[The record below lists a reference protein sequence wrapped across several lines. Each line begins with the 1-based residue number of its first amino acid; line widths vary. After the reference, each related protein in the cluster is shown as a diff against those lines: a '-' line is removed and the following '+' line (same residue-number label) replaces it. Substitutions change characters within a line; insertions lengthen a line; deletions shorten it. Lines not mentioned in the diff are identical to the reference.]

1 MMDAT
6 QLIGTDGPKVNVH
19 KNWNIPGKIQWK
31 ATEFHFK
38 ESQVG
43 SKSSTSTHPPSA
55 TTINCKEGGPKQ
67 KFAFVDLSSSGTKT
81 DVNVRKF
88 VRKHVRNDFLSKTIR
103 KSKGDPKL
111 RSKCIKPFVELK
123 SVISDHHQHDGLIIE
138 DLIGFPTA
146 LSLSPWPIEMTTRT
160 HRLLSRYFTHVS
172 SRMYPLSKYLSSNP
186 LRSDEWFRF
195 TINDAAMF
203 HAILYAGAI
212 YLSLLQ
218 GGKDSE
224 DSMYHLG
231 KTLEIVKEKLQSGKP
246 VDDSTI
252 AALSCVALGE
262 ANTGHSDLWH
272 IHMRGIQQMINTR
285 GTMSSLP
292 MIIQT
297 KLRRSDITGA
307 IDYAAE
313 PYLYYKPR
321 IHPEISISKILPVHR
336 ISTINAYIEISFAR
350 CGIHSNLIRIM
361 QYLAIFYQSIQFA
374 SLSRILLDPG
384 DFLDDIYWIEY
395 ELLSFPLS
403 LEGDQEPTIDKATRI
418 GALLFMKSILE
429 EYPHSST
436 GPSILLQQL
445 QESLSTID
453 TATTT
458 EQTCQWLI
466 WLFTIGAV
474 HSKRNLIIRTW
485 FVEQLAGLHMER
497 LRDLLVDGQVHAELH
512 AEKLEEEEEEDE
524 GELQLWRLLELRQV
538 IGERDLFLLWDDVA
552 RWRRESYGFGEGN

>member
-1 MMDAT
+1 MMNTT
-6 QLIGTDGPKVNVH
+6 QLIGADGPKVNVY

-31 ATEFHFK
+31 ATEFSFK
-38 ESQVG
+38 ESQVE
-43 SKSSTSTHPPSA
+43 SKSSISTHPSSA
-55 TTINCKEGGPKQ
+55 TTINCNEGEPKQ

-88 VRKHVRNDFLSKTIR
+88 VRKHVRNDFLSKTTR

-111 RSKCIKPFVELK
+111 RSKCIKPFVEPK
-123 SVISDHHQHDGLIIE
+123 GVISDYHQHDDLIIE

-195 TINDAAMF
+195 TISDAAMF

-224 DSMYHLG
+224 DSVYHLG
-231 KTLEIVKEKLQSGKP
+231 KTLKIVQEKLQNGKP
-246 VDDSTI
+246 ADDSTI

-307 IDYAAE
+307 IEYAAE

-321 IHPEISISKILPVHR
+321 NHSEISISKILLVHR
-336 ISTINAYIEISFAR
+336 IGTINSYIEIALAR

-374 SLSRILLDPG
+374 SSSRILLDPAN
-384 DFLDDIYWIEY
+384 FLDDIYWMEY

-403 LEGDQEPTIDKATRI
+403 PEGDQEPIIDKATRI

-474 HSKRNLIIRTW
+474 HSKRDHITRTW

-497 LRDLLVDGQVHAELH
+497 LRDLLVGGQVHAELH
-512 AEKLEEEEEEDE
+512 AEKLEEEDE
-524 GELQLWRLLELRQV
+524 GEPQLWRLLDLRQV

-552 RWRRESYGFGEGN
+552 RWRRESYGFGERN

>member
-1 MMDAT
+1 MTDTT
-6 QLIGTDGPKVNVH
+6 QLISTDGPKINVY
-19 KNWNIPGKIQWK
+19 KNWNVPGKIRWK
-31 ATEFHFK
+31 DTEISFK
-38 ESQVG
+38 ESQVE
-43 SKSSTSTHPPSA
+43 SKSSTPSHPSST
-55 TTINCKEGGPKQ
+55 TNINCNEGGSKQ
-67 KFAFVDLSSSGTKT
+67 KFAFVNSSPSGTKT
-81 DVNVRKF
+81 DVNIRKF
-88 VRKHVRNDFLSKTIR
+88 VRKHVRNDSLSKTIR
-103 KSKGDPKL
+103 KSKEDPKV
-111 RSKCIKPFVELK
+111 RSKSIKSFVEPN
-123 SVISDHHQHDGLIIE
+123 SVISDYHQHNGLIIE

-224 DSMYHLG
+224 DSVYHLG
-231 KTLEIVKEKLQSGKP
+231 KTLEIVKEKLQNGKP
-246 VDDSTI
+246 ADDSTI

-321 IHPEISISKILPVHR
+321 DHSEISISKILPVHR
-336 ISTINAYIEISFAR
+336 KRTINSYIETSLAR
-350 CGIHSNLIRIM
+350 CGIHSNLRQTM

-374 SLSRILLDPG
+374 SSFKALLDPG

-403 LEGDQEPTIDKATRI
+403 LETDQESTIDKATRI

-474 HSKRNLIIRTW
+474 HSQRDHITRTW

-497 LRDLLVDGQVHAELH
+497 LKDLLVDGQVHAELH
-512 AEKLEEEEEEDE
+512 AEKLEEKEDE

-538 IGERDLFLLWDDVA
+538 IGERDLFLLWHDVA

>member
-1 MMDAT
+1 MTDTT
-6 QLIGTDGPKVNVH
+6 QLIGTDGPKVNVYNDW
-19 KNWNIPGKIQWK
+19 KIPRKIQWK
-31 ATEFHFK
+31 ASEFSFK
-38 ESQVG
+38 ESRVD
-43 SKSSTSTHPPSA
+43 SKSSSASSHPSST
-55 TTINCKEGGPKQ
+55 TNINSNEGGPKQ
-67 KFAFVDLSSSGTKT
+67 KFAFVNSSSSETKT

-88 VRKHVRNDFLSKTIR
+88 VRKHVRIDFLSKTTR
-103 KSKGDPKL
+103 KSKGDPKV
-111 RSKCIKPFVELK
+111 RSKSIKPFDEPK

-146 LSLSPWPIEMTTRT
+146 LSLSPWPIKMTTRT
-160 HRLLSRYFTHVS
+160 HQLLSRYFTHVS

-195 TINDAAMF
+195 TIKDAAMF

-224 DSMYHLG
+224 DSVYHLG
-231 KTLEIVKEKLQSGKP
+231 KTLEIVKEKLQNGKP
-246 VDDSTI
+246 ADDSTI

-321 IHPEISISKILPVHR
+321 NHSEISISKILPLHR
-336 ISTINAYIEISFAR
+336 IRTINSYTENSLAK

-374 SLSRILLDPG
+374 SSSRILLDPG
-384 DFLDDIYWIEY
+384 DFLDDVYWIEY

-403 LEGDQEPTIDKATRI
+403 LEGDQEPIIDKATRI

-474 HSKRNLIIRTW
+474 HSKRNHITRTW

-497 LRDLLVDGQVHAELH
+497 LRDLLVGGQVHAELH
-512 AEKLEEEEEEDE
+512 AEKLEEEDE
-524 GELQLWRLLELRQV
+524 GEVQLWRLLELKQD
-538 IGERDLFLLWDDVA
+538 IGERDLFLLWNDVA
-552 RWRRESYGFGEGN
+552 RWRRESYGSGD

>member
-1 MMDAT
+1 MMNTT
-6 QLIGTDGPKVNVH
+6 QTVGTDGSKVNVY
-19 KNWNIPGKIQWK
+19 KNWDIPRKIQWK
-31 ATEFHFK
+31 ATKLSLK
-38 ESQVG
+38 ESRVE
-43 SKSSTSTHPPSA
+43 SKSSTSSQPSSA
-55 TTINCKEGGPKQ
+55 TNINCNEGGPKQ
-67 KFAFVDLSSSGTKT
+67 KFAFINSSSSGTKT

-88 VRKHVRNDFLSKTIR
+88 VRKHVRNDFLSKTAR
-103 KSKGDPKL
+103 KSKGDPKV
-111 RSKCIKPFVELK
+111 RSRSIKSFVEPN
-123 SVISDHHQHDGLIIE
+123 SVITDHPQHDGLIIE
-138 DLIGFPTA
+138 NLIGLPTA

-160 HRLLSRYFTHVS
+160 HLLLSRYFTHAS
-172 SRMYPLSKYLSSNP
+172 SRMYPLSKYLSYNP

-195 TINDAAMF
+195 TINDATMF

-224 DSMYHLG
+224 DSVYHLS
-231 KTLEIVKEKLQSGKP
+231 KTLGKVKEKLQNGKP
-246 VDDSTI
+246 ADDSTI

-321 IHPEISISKILPVHR
+321 NHSEISISKILPAHR
-336 ISTINAYIEISFAR
+336 ILTINTDIGTSLAK
-350 CGIHSNLIRIM
+350 CGIQSNLIGLM

-374 SLSRILLDPG
+374 SSSKTLLDPG

-395 ELLSFPLS
+395 ELLSFPRS
-403 LEGDQEPTIDKATRI
+403 LRGGQEPIIGKATRI

-429 EYPHSST
+429 EYPHSAT
-436 GPSILLQQL
+436 GCSILLQQL

-458 EQTCQWLI
+458 EQKCQWLI

-474 HSKRNLIIRTW
+474 HSKRDHITRTW
-485 FVEQLAGLHMER
+485 FVEKLAGGLHTEC
-497 LRDLLVDGQVHAELH
+497 LKDLLVDGQVHAELH
-512 AEKLEEEEEEDE
+512 AEKLEDG

-538 IGERDLFLLWDDVA
+538 IGKRDLFLLWDDVA
-552 RWRRESYGFGEGN
+552 RWRRESYGFGEGNWA

>member
-1 MMDAT
+1 MMDTT
-6 QLIGTDGPKVNVH
+6 QPIATDGPKIDVYKDWH
-19 KNWNIPGKIQWK
+19 IPGKIQWK
-31 ATEFHFK
+31 ATEFSVK
-38 ESQVG
+38 EG
-43 SKSSTSTHPPSA
+43 RGESKSSTSTHPSSA

-67 KFAFVDLSSSGTKT
+67 KFAFVDLSSSVTKA
-81 DVNVRKF
+81 DANVRKF
-88 VRKHVRNDFLSKTIR
+88 VRKHARNDFLSKTTR

-111 RSKCIKPFVELK
+111 RSKCIKPSVEPK
-123 SVISDHHQHDGLIIE
+123 SVISDYHQHDGLVIE
-138 DLIGFPTA
+138 NLIGFPTA

-195 TINDAAMF
+195 TISDAAMF

-224 DSMYHLG
+224 DSVYHLG
-231 KTLEIVKEKLQSGKP
+231 KTLEIVQKRLQDGKP
-246 VDDSTI
+246 ADDSTI

-262 ANTGHSDLWH
+262 ANTGHLDLWH

-313 PYLYYKPR
+313 PYLYYQPR
-321 IHPEISISKILPVHR
+321 NHSEISISKILPMHR
-336 ISTINAYIEISFAR
+336 IGTINAYIEITLAR
-350 CGIHSNLIRIM
+350 RGIHPNLIRTM

-374 SLSRILLDPG
+374 SSSRILLDPG
-384 DFLDDIYWIEY
+384 NFLDDIYWIEY

-403 LEGDQEPTIDKATRI
+403 LEGDQEAIIDKATRI
-418 GALLFMKSILE
+418 GALLFMKSIIE

-474 HSKRNLIIRTW
+474 HSKRDHITRTW

-497 LRDLLVDGQVHAELH
+497 LRDLLVGGQVH
-512 AEKLEEEEEEDE
+512 AEKLEEEDE
-524 GELQLWRLLELRQV
+524 GEPQLWRLLELRQV

>member
-1 MMDAT
+1 MDAT
-6 QLIGTDGPKVNVH
+6 QLIGTDGPRVNVH
-19 KNWNIPGKIQWK
+19 KNWNIPGKIRWK
-31 ATEFHFK
+31 ATESSFK
-38 ESQVG
+38 ESQVE
-43 SKSSTSTHPPSA
+43 SKSSTSTDPLSA
-55 TTINCKEGGPKQ
+55 TNINCNEGGPKQ

-88 VRKHVRNDFLSKTIR
+88 VRKHVRNDFLSKTTR

-111 RSKCIKPFVELK
+111 RLKCIKPFVKPK
-123 SVISDHHQHDGLIIE
+123 SVISDYHHHDGLIIE
-138 DLIGFPTA
+138 DFIGFPTA

-224 DSMYHLG
+224 DSVYHLG
-231 KTLEIVKEKLQSGKP
+231 KTLEIVKEKLQNGEP
-246 VDDSTI
+246 ADDSTI

-262 ANTGHSDLWH
+262 ANTGHLDLWH

-292 MIIQT
+292 TIIQT

-321 IHPEISISKILPVHR
+321 NHSGISISKILPVHR
-336 ISTINAYIEISFAR
+336 IGTINAYIEISLAR
-350 CGIHSNLIRIM
+350 CGIHRNLVRIM

-374 SLSRILLDPG
+374 SLSRLLLDPG

-403 LEGDQEPTIDKATRI
+403 LEGDQEPIIDKATRI

-474 HSKRNLIIRTW
+474 HSKRDHITRTW

-512 AEKLEEEEEEDE
+512 AENLAEEDE

-538 IGERDLFLLWDDVA
+538 IGERDLFLLRDDVA